1 MKGVNRMTI
10 AELKALVDM
19 RLLTLGYVTTD
30 TDSKILEYA
39 TGRAA
44 QYVCTYCNF
53 RRCPD
58 DIPES
63 LQYVVADHP
72 VGEFLQH
79 KATFAPDDLKGFNL
93 DVAIKQIV
101 TGDTTTT
108 FAIGE
113 GSQTDEQKLNAFI
126 GYLLTYGKHEMNSH
140 RVVKW

>member
-1 MKGVNRMTI
+1 MTMT
-10 AELKALVDM
+10 ELKELVGM
-19 RLLTLGYVTTD
+19 RLMSFGYTAAD
-30 TDSKILEYA
+30 ADQKILDYV

-53 RRCPD
+53 KRCPE
-58 DIPES
+58 DIPDS
-63 LQYVVADHP
+63 LRYVVADHAA
-72 VGEFLQH
+72 GEFLQH

>member
-1 MKGVNRMTI
+1 M
-10 AELKALVDM
+10 
-19 RLLTLGYVTTD
+19 
-30 TDSKILEYA
+30 
-39 TGRAA
+39 
-44 QYVCTYCNF
+44 
-53 RRCPD
+53 
-58 DIPES
+58 
-63 LQYVVADHP
+63 
-72 VGEFLQH
+72 
-79 KATFAPDDLKGFNL
+79 